1 MSDFQT
7 VAIFIFA
14 LLMLSTYIL
23 NQFFKWQ
30 MTHNHSQELNF
41 DPEIKFEQLARKRI
55 KVNNSIHNTAQLLKT
70 KEENDNNNFTVYDT
84 TSGEVYEYYKHKIDY
99 KE

>member
-30 MTHNHSQELNF
+30 MNYNQKLNF
-41 DPEIKFEQLARKRI
+41 DPEVKFDQLAKK
-55 KVNNSIHNTAQLLKT
+55 KVPLFFSFAK
-70 KEENDNNNFTVYDT
+70 KNF
-84 TSGEVYEYYKHKIDY
+84 
-99 KE
+99 

>member
-30 MTHNHSQELNF
+30 MNHNQKLNF
-41 DPEIKFEQLARKRI
+41 DPEAKFEQLANKRI
-55 KVNNSIHNTAQLLKT
+55 KVNDSIHYASKLLKT
-70 KEENDNNNFTVYDT
+70 KEENNNNNFTVYDT
-84 TSGEVYEYYKHKIDY
+84 TSGEVYEYYKHKIEY

>member
-30 MTHNHSQELNF
+30 INYNQYQKINF
-41 DPEIKFEQLARKRI
+41 DPEPEFKQLASKKI
-55 KVNNSIHNTAQLLKT
+55 KVNNPIHNAVQLSKT
-70 KEENDNNNFTVYDT
+70 KEENKNNCFTVYDT
-84 TSGEVYEYYKHKIDY
+84 TSGEVYEYLKHKIEY
-99 KE
+99 KD